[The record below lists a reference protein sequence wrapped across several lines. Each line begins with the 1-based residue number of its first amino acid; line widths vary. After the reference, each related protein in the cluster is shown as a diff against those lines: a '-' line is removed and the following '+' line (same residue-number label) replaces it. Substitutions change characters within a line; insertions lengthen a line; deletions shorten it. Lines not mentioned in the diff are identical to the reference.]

1 MQLSPGLLASSAET
15 KVGSRVEF
23 SCEVAELSIVG
34 AAAISCLH
42 TGAWDH
48 PVPACQHLNCPD
60 ILAVVKV
67 SEHGPIQVATKFRRD
82 ERNIWKLLTVKTIVP
97 GRTRR

>member
-67 SEHGPIQVATKFRRD
+67 STGRYKWQ
-82 ERNIWKLLTVKTIVP
+82 RNFAVMKEIVKTTSKC
-97 GRTRR
+97 R

>member
-67 SEHGPIQVATKFRRD
+67 STGRYKWQ
-82 ERNIWKLLTVKTIVP
+82 RNFLVTFTVLD
-97 GRTRR
+97 RTRR